1 MGYKE
6 TILEK
11 VKKFA
16 EDYPDLA
23 GKSES
28 DQFQIFSLFQI
39 LREHDIEPE
48 DIVSGVV
55 DGSDD
60 LGIDAIYSFIN
71 GRIIG
76 EVDDLERDFGDN
88 WEPCIKII
96 QIKKENSFSE
106 TALIKL
112 KDGLEHTFDFD
123 GVPGD
128 NTKLKNRLE
137 VLRALWDKWRGATNA
152 TDIKVEVYYISLGR
166 KKQINSKIPER
177 IEGIVEFLKSVGIK
191 NPQFSLVGSEELY
204 SLLYARKYSK
214 DLEAIDSVDYSSD
227 HSKGVKGYILIVD
240 GNKFFEFIKGDNGKI
255 DDGIFEEN
263 VRDYQGDGKQVV
275 KNIKNTVESDE
286 KRSNF
291 WCMNNGVTILASR
304 AVRQKRT
311 KFGLSNY
318 QIINGCQTSYS
329 IYEALSESDGTI
341 ENFEI
346 IVRLIETNDDATAI
360 DIIQAT
366 NSQVPIETT
375 AIKAQ
380 ENVHRAIEDFLKSGT
395 NVFYYERRKNF
406 YRRQRVV
413 EISRIIE
420 PKKLFQIIWSVYFQ
434 KPNSARRNPTANFDK
449 HHDEVFQESYEFIHY
464 KIACLLFAK
473 VVALSREYKKGSGLS
488 DIEVSVINN
497 GKLHISRILLSLL
510 TNTPRKFA
518 MGDKNSEIVKNSDI
532 YMDKINALAAAKGDL
547 FGKALEVL
555 LGVVN
560 EYKTQLGADTPV
572 TYILKLDT
580 TDDLINEAVN
590 KLLSKP

>member
-96 QIKKENSFSE
+96 QIKKEGTFSE
-106 TALIKL
+106 TTIIKL

-123 GVPGD
+123 GVPGN

-191 NPQFSLVGSEELY
+191 NPQFSLVGSEDLY

-311 KFGLSNY
+311 NFGLSNY

-380 ENVHRAIEDFLKSGT
+380 ENVHRAIEDSLKSG
-395 NVFYYERRKNF
+395 NNAFYYERRKNF

-420 PKKLFQIIWSVYFQ
+420 PKKLFQIVWSVYFQ
-434 KPNSARRNPTANFDK
+434 KPNSARRNPTANFNK

-473 VVALSREYKKGSGLS
+473 VVALSREYKKESGLS

-518 MGDKNSEIVKNSDI
+518 MGDKNSEIVKNADS
-532 YMDKINALAAAKGDL
+532 YMDKINALTATKGDL

-555 LGVVN
+555 LSVVS
-560 EYKTQLGADTPV
+560 EYKTQFGADTPV
-572 TYILKLDT
+572 TYILKLDP
-580 TDDLINEAVN
+580 TDDLINEAVS
-590 KLLSKP
+590 KLLGNP